1 MISLKY
7 FILSSIIGFLAIL
20 ITLGCNSQRSTKIFE
35 LTPIGSMEDSVTT
48 PERLTKELFE
58 ELKLK
63 DAKRIKMLQE
73 IAKEKKEKGNTST
86 EKKIEEP
93 DKTK

>member
-1 MISLKY
+1 MISFKY
-7 FILSSIIGFLAIL
+7 IIWLSIIGFLAIL

-48 PERLTKELFE
+48 PERLTRELDVLLQSE
-58 ELKLK
+58 
-63 DAKRIKMLQE
+63 DAKRIRMLQQ
-73 IAKEKKEKGNTST
+73 IAKEKKENKST